1 MIRGRTNADGEV
13 EFYDDAT
20 GTTVLT
26 VAAGSA
32 GLLASTPPVVNN
44 TAASDVAGLVTAF
57 NALLAALRTRGVITG
72 T

>member
-1 MIRGRTNADGEV
+1 MIRGRTNTSGEV
-13 EFYDDAT
+13 EFYDDAD

-26 VAAGSA
+26 IAADSA
-32 GLLASTPPVVNN
+32 ELLASTAPAVNN

-72 T
+72 S